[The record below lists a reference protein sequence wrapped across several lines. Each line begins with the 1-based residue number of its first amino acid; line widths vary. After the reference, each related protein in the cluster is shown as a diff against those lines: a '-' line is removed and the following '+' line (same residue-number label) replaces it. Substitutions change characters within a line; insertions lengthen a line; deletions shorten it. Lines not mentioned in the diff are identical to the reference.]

1 MTTMASR
8 ACSTLEGHPE
18 VNQRRDTQIVFLP
31 LLDKT
36 KFAATPLWLTRLEF
50 LLCEEPL
57 EYTMALQTTLP
68 FRKMILRQYSPREN
82 V

>member
-8 ACSTLEGHPE
+8 VCSTLEGHPE

-36 KFAATPLWLTRLEF
+36 KFAATPFVAYETR
-50 LLCEEPL
+50 
-57 EYTMALQTTLP
+57 
-68 FRKMILRQYSPREN
+68 ISPMHGAP
-82 V
+82 